1 MFQSS
6 SSVNRPVLFNK
17 FQKAN
22 IVNRALLRAREVSRS
37 FADFTDF
44 AEFGPGELC
53 ENCGTP
59 EQPHR
64 EVSPIP
70 RISRNLDPANSA
82 KSVKSVKMLIN
93 HIVTLRRFHGFRGIW
108 ARRIL

>member
-44 AEFGPGELC
+44 AEFGSDEFDEKC
-53 ENCGTP
+53 ENDR
-59 EQPHR
+59 QSHR
-64 EVSPIP
+64 RVSQ
-70 RISRNLDPANSA
+70 
-82 KSVKSVKMLIN
+82 M
-93 HIVTLRRFHGFRGIW
+93 
-108 ARRIL
+108 